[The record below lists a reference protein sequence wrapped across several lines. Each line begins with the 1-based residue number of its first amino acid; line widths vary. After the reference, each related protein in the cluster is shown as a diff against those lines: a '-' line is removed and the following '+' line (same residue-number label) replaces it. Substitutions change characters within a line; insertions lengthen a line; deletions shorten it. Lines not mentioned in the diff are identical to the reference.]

1 MCLNLFN
8 PEHDLCLANGDPN
21 FVPPASALEF
31 GRDCRGLTDWIE
43 ESSDR
48 KLVPWGWDAVLK
60 RRLEKAGIQESLLPS
75 DAALDNIRELSR
87 RGVALRAGAYVS
99 SSVRCSCPSLSG
111 FLRGTDEVMEFS
123 DADAAVVQAD
133 KFGDAVMKAPLS
145 GSGRGLRWMRS
156 GEISRNDVCW
166 CRSIVSR
173 QGSVMVEKRREVVR
187 DFAMLFH
194 VGEDGVRFEGYSMFY
209 CANGSYR
216 GNVLASDGRILSML
230 SGYVPEALL
239 LNVREALT
247 RYVAETFFGKYTG
260 FVGADMFIFRDGD
273 GFGLAPCVELNVRM
287 TMGLLARRV
296 YDRHLVKLLKISDLN
311 GIDGRFLMS
320 VEYSSSRGVLYSGL
334 GRVSAT
340 LTEVTPESRYAV
352 WITPSGV

>member
-1 MCLNLFN
+1 MSLNLFN

-31 GRDCRGLTDWIE
+31 GRDCFGLTDWIE
-43 ESSDR
+43 KSSDD

-60 RRLEKAGIQESLLPS
+60 CRLKKAGIPECLLPS

-99 SSVRCSCPSLSG
+99 SHVRSSCPSLSG
-111 FLRGTDEVMEFS
+111 FLRSTDEVMEFS
-123 DADAAVVQAD
+123 EADTAVVQAD
-133 KFGDAVMKAPLS
+133 KFVEAVMKAPLS
-145 GSGRGLRWMRS
+145 GSGRGLRWIRS
-156 GEISRNDVCW
+156 GEISRNDLCW
-166 CRSIVSR
+166 CRSVVSR

-194 VGEDGVRFEGYSMFY
+194 VGEDVVSFEGYSLFY

-216 GNVLASDGRILSML
+216 GNVLASDGRILSIL
-230 SGYVPEALL
+230 SDYVPEALV

-247 RYVAETFFGKYTG
+247 RYVAETFCGKYIG

-273 GFGLAPCVELNVRM
+273 GFGLASCVEFNVRM

-296 YDRHLVKLLKISDLN
+296 YDRHLGGLLKISDMQAA
-311 GIDGRFLMS
+311 DGKFVMN
-320 VEYSSSRGVLYSGL
+320 VEHSASRGELYSRL
-334 GRVSAT
+334 GHVVA
-340 LTEVTPESRYAV
+340 LTDVTPESRYAV
-352 WITPSGV
+352 WITPSCV